1 MSSVKAPLRAK
12 SVSSQAKLPKTELEK
27 ATIRFAGD
35 SGDGMQLTGSQFS
48 DNTAIF
54 GNDLATLPDF
64 PAEIRAPKGSLAGVS
79 SFQLQFSNKDI
90 HTPGDDLDVL
100 VAMNPAGLKVH
111 LGDLKD
117 NGMLIINT
125 ANFTSKNLKLAGY
138 EENPLDD
145 ELLEGYQAIK
155 VDMTKLVA
163 TALEEIELSSKLK
176 ARSTNM
182 FALGLL
188 YWLYGRSLDSSVNFI
203 QKKFA
208 KAPDIVE
215 ANIKALNAGYYYGE
229 TLEVI
234 KTTYRVNKAK
244 FEKGKYR
251 NIMGN
256 NALAFGLL
264 TAAQRSGLC
273 LYYGGYPITPAS
285 DILHYLAQYKNFG
298 VKTFQAEDEI
308 AGVVSAIG
316 AAFAG
321 DLAITATSGPGV
333 ALKSEALGLA
343 VITELP
349 LVLVNVQRGGPSTG
363 LPTKT
368 EQSDLNQAIYG
379 RNGEAPMVVLAPAT
393 PADCF
398 MMAYEACRIAL
409 KYMIPVILLSDGYI
423 ANGSEPWKI
432 PDVNTLPDMETR
444 ILKKKEGFAPF
455 NHGNPDLARP
465 WALPGTPGMEHRI
478 GGLEKWEETGHVSY
492 DPENHQKMVELRQ
505 EKVDIIARDLPP
517 AKPFGKESGDLL
529 VIGWGGTHGALRSAV
544 ETAQSEGMSVSHLHL
559 RHLNPLPQN
568 LGEILVKFQKVMI
581 AELNLG
587 QLANIIRA
595 KFLVD
600 AVGLNKVQGKPFT
613 QTEVFNKITE
623 LVKGA

>member
-1 MSSVKAPLRAK
+1 MHRVKK
-12 SVSSQAKLPKTELEK
+12 NISEVDS

-264 TAAQRSGLC
+264 TAAQRSGLD

>member
-1 MSSVKAPLRAK
+1 MSTVKK
-12 SVSSQAKLPKTELEK
+12 NISEVDG

-111 LGDLKD
+111 LGELKD

-125 ANFTSKNLKLAGY
+125 ANFTSKNIKLAGY
-138 EENPLDD
+138 DDNPLDGNSLD
-145 ELLEGYQAIK
+145 GYQVIK

-163 TALEEIELSSKLK
+163 TALEDLGLSSKLK

-188 YWLYGRSLDSSVNFI
+188 YWLYGRSLDSSINFI

-215 ANIKALNAGYYYGE
+215 ANLKALNSGYYYGE

-256 NALAFGLL
+256 NALALGLL
-264 TAAQRSGLC
+264 TAAQRSGLD

-285 DILHYLAQYKNFG
+285 DILHYLAQYKSFG

-321 DLAITATSGPGV
+321 NLAITATSGPGV

-379 RNGEAPMVVLAPAT
+379 RNGEAPMVVLAAAT
-393 PADCF
+393 PSDCF
-398 MMAYEACRIAL
+398 MMAYESCRIAL

-432 PDVNTLPDMETR
+432 PDVNTLPEMETR
-444 ILKKKEGFAPF
+444 IYKKKEGYAPY

-505 EKVDIIARDLPP
+505 HKVDIIARDIAP

-529 VIGWGGTHGALRSAV
+529 VIGWGGTHGAIRSAV
-544 ETAQSEGMSVSHLHL
+544 ETAQDEGMSVSHLHL
-559 RHLNPLPQN
+559 RHLNPFPKN

-587 QLANIIRA
+587 QLSTIIRS
-595 KFLVD
+595 KFLVA
-600 AVGLNKVQGKPFT
+600 AVGLNKIQGKPFT
-613 QTEVFNKITE
+613 QTEVYNEITK

>member
-1 MSSVKAPLRAK
+1 MSTMKK
-12 SVSSQAKLPKTELEK
+12 NVSDIDV

-35 SGDGMQLTGSQFS
+35 SGDGMQLTGNQFS

-79 SFQLQFSNKDI
+79 SYQLQFSNKDI

-117 NGMLIINT
+117 NGMLIVNT
-125 ANFTSKNLKLAGY
+125 ANFTKKNINLAGY
-138 EENPLDD
+138 EENPLEHDS
-145 ELLEGYQAIK
+145 LEGYQLIQ
-155 VDMTKLVA
+155 VDMTQLVT
-163 TALEEIELSSKLK
+163 TALKELGLSSKLMS
-176 ARSTNM
+176 RSTNM

-188 YWLYGRSLDSSVNFI
+188 YWLYGRNMDSSIEFI
-203 QKKFA
+203 QNKFA
-208 KAPDIVE
+208 TKPEIVE
-215 ANIKALNAGYYYGE
+215 ANIKALNTGYYYGE
-229 TLEVI
+229 TLEAI
-234 KTTYRVNKAK
+234 KTTYRVNKAT
-244 FEKGKYR
+244 FEKGTYR

-264 TAAQRSGLC
+264 AASQKSGLD

-308 AGVVSAIG
+308 AGITSVIG

-321 DLAITATSGPGV
+321 DLAVTATSGPGV

-343 VITELP
+343 IATELP

-368 EQSDLNQAIYG
+368 EQSDLNQAMFG

-393 PADCF
+393 PTDCF
-398 MMAYEACRIAL
+398 NMAYESCRIAL

-432 PDVNTLPDMETR
+432 PDVDSLQEIETH
-444 ILKKKEGFAPF
+444 ITTKKNGFAPF
-455 NHGNPDLARP
+455 NHDNQNLARP
-465 WALPGTPGMEHRI
+465 WGLPGTPGLEHRV
-478 GGLEKWEETGHVSY
+478 GGLEKWDSTGHVSY
-492 DPENHQKMVELRQ
+492 DPDNHQKMVELRQ
-505 EKVDIIARDLPP
+505 QKVDIIANDIP
-517 AKPFGKESGDLL
+517 KCKIYGKGKGDLL
-529 VIGWGGTHGALRSAV
+529 VVGWGGTHGAIRSAV
-544 ETAQSEGMSVSHLHL
+544 ESSQSEGLSISHLHL
-559 RHLNPLPQN
+559 RHLNPLPKD

-581 AELNLG
+581 PELNLG
-587 QLANIIRA
+587 QLAMIIRS
-595 KFLVD
+595 KFLVN
-600 AVGLNKVQGKPFT
+600 AISFSKVQGKPFT
-613 QTEVFNKITE
+613 QTEVYHKIKE
-623 LVKGA
+623 LIKDIR

>member
-1 MSSVKAPLRAK
+1 MSTVKK
-12 SVSSQAKLPKTELEK
+12 NISEVDG

-111 LGDLKD
+111 LGELKD

-125 ANFTSKNLKLAGY
+125 ANFTNKNIKLAGY
-138 EENPLDD
+138 DDNPLDGNSLD
-145 ELLEGYQAIK
+145 GYQVIN

-163 TALEEIELSSKLK
+163 TTLEDLGLSSKLK

-188 YWLYGRSLDSSVNFI
+188 YWLYGRSLDSSINFI

-215 ANIKALNAGYYYGE
+215 ANLKALNSGYYYGE

-244 FEKGKYR
+244 FEKGTYR

-256 NALAFGLL
+256 NALALGLL
-264 TAAQRSGLC
+264 TAAQRSGLD

-285 DILHYLAQYKNFG
+285 DILHYLAQYKSFG

-321 DLAITATSGPGV
+321 NLAITATSGPGV

-379 RNGEAPMVVLAPAT
+379 RNGEAPMVVLAAAT
-393 PADCF
+393 PSDCF
-398 MMAYEACRIAL
+398 MMAYESCRIAL

-432 PDVNTLPDMETR
+432 PDINTLPEMETR
-444 ILKKKEGFAPF
+444 IQKKKEGYAPY

-492 DPENHQKMVELRQ
+492 DPENHQRMVELRQ
-505 EKVDIIARDLPP
+505 NKIDIIARDIAP

-529 VIGWGGTHGALRSAV
+529 VIGWGGTHGAIRSAV
-544 ETAQSEGMSVSHLHL
+544 ETAQDEGMSVSHLHL
-559 RHLNPLPQN
+559 RHLNPFPKN

-587 QLANIIRA
+587 QLSTIIRS

-600 AVGLNKVQGKPFT
+600 AVGLNKIQGKPFT
-613 QTEVFNKITE
+613 QTEVYNEITK

>member
-1 MSSVKAPLRAK
+1 MSTVKK
-12 SVSSQAKLPKTELEK
+12 KISEVDQ

-125 ANFTSKNLKLAGY
+125 ANFTPKNIKLAGY
-138 EENPLDD
+138 EESPLDGS
-145 ELLEGYQAIK
+145 LLDGYQAIK

-163 TALEEIELSSKLK
+163 TVLEKIELSSKLK

-208 KAPDIVE
+208 KTPDIVE

-264 TAAQRSGLC
+264 TAAQRSGLD

-368 EQSDLNQAIYG
+368 EQSDLNQAMYG

-432 PDVNTLPDMETR
+432 PDVNTLPEMETR

-505 EKVDIIARDLPP
+505 EKVDIIARDLAP

-544 ETAQSEGMSVSHLHL
+544 ETAQNEGMAVSHLHL
-559 RHLNPLPQN
+559 RYLNPLPRN

-587 QLANIIRA
+587 QLAAIIRA

-600 AVGLNKVQGKPFT
+600 AIGLNKVQGKPFT

>member
-1 MSSVKAPLRAK
+1 MNTVKNNI
-12 SVSSQAKLPKTELEK
+12 SEVDS

-125 ANFTSKNLKLAGY
+125 ANFTAKNIKLASY
-138 EENPLDD
+138 DDNPLDGNSLD
-145 ELLEGYQAIK
+145 GYQVIK

-163 TALEEIELSSKLK
+163 TALEDLGLSSKLK

-188 YWLYGRSLDSSVNFI
+188 YWLYGRSLDSSIKFL

-215 ANIKALNAGYYYGE
+215 ANLKALNSGYYYGE

-264 TAAQRSGLC
+264 TAAQRSGLD

-285 DILHYLAQYKNFG
+285 DILHYLAQYKSFG

-321 DLAITATSGPGV
+321 NLAITATSGPGV

-343 VITELP
+343 VTTELP

-379 RNGEAPMVVLAPAT
+379 RNGEAPIVVLAAAT
-393 PADCF
+393 PSDCF
-398 MMAYEACRIAL
+398 IMAYESCRIAL

-432 PDVNTLPDMETR
+432 PDVNTLPEMETR
-444 ILKKKEGFAPF
+444 IQKKKEGYAPY

-505 EKVDIIARDLPP
+505 RKVDIIAKDIAP
-517 AKPFGKESGDLL
+517 AKVFGKESGDLL
-529 VIGWGGTHGALRSAV
+529 VIGWGGTHGAIRSAV
-544 ETAQSEGMSVSHLHL
+544 ENAQDEDMVVSHLHL
-559 RHLNPLPQN
+559 RHLNPFPQN

-587 QLANIIRA
+587 QLSTIIRS

-613 QTEVFNKITE
+613 QTEVYNKINK
-623 LVKGA
+623 LVKGV